1 MSTKPDQAQ
10 SFDFPATRGAAERTA
25 VLGRHLTAPT
35 MARDHFDPV
44 VLQQLGIERIA
55 VVAAIADQSLG
66 QVGEKARVERRRDEV
81 RLIR

>member
-1 MSTKPDQAQ
+1 
-10 SFDFPATRGAAERTA
+10 
-25 VLGRHLTAPT
+25 